1 MSVERCTGDT
11 EVYLQQI
18 RVTRVTLQL
27 LYIYIYILKILHIEM
42 VQKKSAEYG
51 AVTIILSLIQG
62 SHDNVR

>member
-27 LYIYIYILKILHIEM
+27 LYIYILKILHIEM